1 MDTPLALHVHL
12 TAQGQ
17 SLAFSISFERY
28 EDPTSLSRWQP
39 SDNFVVPSH
48 PGCVRRRPAFVPGSF
63 REVFLAALFPR
74 LGNHHPV
81 PLPGHLRELDTSRAE
96 FPKRTLGEGP
106 YHIVGWAVPASQAL
120 THLRPFLR
128 AWTRRY
134 GAALSS
140 PGCFVALDALDLL
153 HSAFSHGNL
162 LPTRLPGLPD
172 HAPAR
177 WIPPVSLHTLMSFR
191 RALVGCPSLGAVHA
205 WCVRAHEFRT
215 QPLVPQNDTGPFARF
230 AVEALSSVSGDSSDN
245 APTAKATPLKA
256 EVLASLHASFG
267 SCLHPNHDVWKPAV
281 LPSQS
286 HLHGVIAPSDQG
298 RSEHPWQMEMALIG
312 EGPAVPLFG
321 LLKSDMLR
329 DPVVEASDDTVRRFP
344 ASVAYRDWEGL
355 LDQRPFL
362 GARPELLRDG
372 RSPLTE
378 AEMSI
383 VAGLAPMHGRPTEKV
398 YRALGMEAP
407 SRGREPVLFSVS
419 IGNTQSARLRV
430 KWSPVN
436 DGELEQQLGEGGL
449 AMLRF
454 VPELTVVLGED
465 ELSPEQARLLLAST
479 EGAILRIGRRA
490 VPRSDLEAVL
500 ELALARRKVL
510 DRLMKGGSLGWQDV
524 NQLEDE
530 WTAARDAARLE
541 SVFAAQWEIFL
552 EKLASG
558 SASRLTETP
567 PGFQGTLR
575 PYQLRGLSW
584 MDQITSFGLGACLAD
599 DMGLGKTV
607 QVLALL
613 WHHRRPGA
621 PRRPKHPDLVVCPTS
636 VVHNWVKEAK
646 RFAPKLKVYMHQESS
661 RETDPRRFGE
671 VVRTADVM
679 VTSYALLRRD
689 RALFEEHRFNILI
702 VDEAQHVKNPL
713 AQQTQVLK
721 GLRASRRLA
730 LTGTPVENH
739 LRDLWSIYD
748 LVMPGLLGGPTRFS
762 RAFLEPL
769 RRGEETAMARLRRRV
784 GPFMLRRSK
793 RDPEVAGDLPP
804 RTEQIVECGLTR
816 EQAALYR
823 ALTEVTFEKVK
834 GGTGMGRRASILAA
848 LTGLKQICNH
858 PENYVE
864 EDPERLLGRS
874 SKLDRCMELL
884 EELIDQGQPTLVFTQ
899 YREMG
904 ELLQAAIEQ
913 RFDREVP
920 FFHGGLSP
928 RDRENMLDAFRSED
942 GEPVLILSLKAGG
955 TGLNLVRAT
964 AVIHYD
970 RWWNP
975 AVEDQATDRAHRIG
989 QTRPV
994 NVYKFVTTGTL
1005 EERIQRMLEE
1015 KRSLAAEVLSDAGET
1030 WVTEMSDRELRDF
1043 LKLEESSE
1051 DGAES

>member
-1 MDTPLALHVHL
+1 MDTPLALHIHL
-12 TAQGQ
+12 VPAGT

-28 EDPTSLSRWQP
+28 EDPASLSRWQP

-48 PGCVRRRPAFVPGSF
+48 PGCVRRRPNFVPSGY
-63 REVFLAALFPR
+63 REMFLAAPFPR
-74 LGNHHPV
+74 LTSHHPV
-81 PLPGHLRELDTSRAE
+81 PLPGHLRELDTDRAE
-96 FPKRTLGEGP
+96 FPRRAVGEGP
-106 YHIVGWAVPASQAL
+106 YHIVGWVVPAAQAL

-128 AWTRRY
+128 AWTKRH

-140 PGCFVALDALDLL
+140 PGCFVTLDALDLL
-153 HSAFSHGNL
+153 HDCFSHGNL
-162 LPTRLPGLPD
+162 LPTRLPALPD
-172 HAPAR
+172 HSPLK
-177 WIPPVSLHTLMSFR
+177 WIPPVSLNTLMSFR
-191 RALVGCPSLGAVHA
+191 RLLVGCPTLGAVHA

-215 QPLVPQNDTGPFARF
+215 QPLVAPNETAPFARF
-230 AVEALSSVSGDSSDN
+230 AVEALS
-245 APTAKATPLKA
+245 AATPESADPPAAQRPAPLKA

-267 SCLHPNHDVWKPAV
+267 SCLHPNHDVWRPAV

-286 HLHGVIAPSDQG
+286 HLHGVIAPSDIMK
-298 RSEHPWQMEMALIG
+298 SDHPWQMEMALIG

-321 LLKSDMLR
+321 LFKQESMR
-329 DPVVEASDDTVRRFP
+329 DPLIEGPDETVRRFP

-355 LDQRPFL
+355 LEQRPYL
-362 GARPELLRDG
+362 AARPELLRDG

-378 AEMSI
+378 AEMSV
-383 VAGLAPMHGRPTEKV
+383 VAGLAPIHGRPTEKV
-398 YRALGMEAP
+398 YRVLNMEAP

-419 IGNTQSARLRV
+419 LGNTQSARLRV

-436 DGELEQQLGEGGL
+436 DDALEQQLGEGGL

-465 ELSPEQARLLLAST
+465 ELSPESAKALLESSD
-479 EGAILRIGRRA
+479 GAILRIGRRA

-530 WTAARDAARLE
+530 WTATRDAARLE
-541 SVFAAQWEIFL
+541 SVFAAQWESFL
-552 EKLASG
+552 ERLASG

-613 WHHRRPGA
+613 WHHRRQGA
-621 PRRPKHPDLVVCPTS
+621 PKKPKAPDLVVCPTS
-636 VVHNWVKEAK
+636 VVHNWVKEAR
-646 RFAPKLKVYMHQESS
+646 RFAPKLKVYMHQEAS
-661 RETDPRRFGE
+661 RETDPKRFAE
-671 VVRTADVM
+671 VVRTHDVM

-689 RALFEEHRFNILI
+689 RVLFEEHRWNILI

-721 GLRASRRLA
+721 GLRAARRLA

-739 LRDLWSIYD
+739 LRDLWSIFD

-762 RAFLEPL
+762 RSFLEPL
-769 RRGEETAMARLRRRV
+769 RRGEETAMSRLRRRV
-784 GPFMLRRSK
+784 TPFMLRRSK
-793 RDPEVAGDLPP
+793 RDPEVAGDLPA

-858 PENYVE
+858 PENYTE
-864 EDPERLLGRS
+864 EEPERLLGRS
-874 SKLDRCMELL
+874 SKLDRCIELL

-913 RFDREVP
+913 KFKREVP

-928 RDRENMLDAFRSED
+928 KEREAMLDAFRSED

-1005 EERIQRMLEE
+1005 EERIQKMLEE

-1030 WVTEMSDRELRDF
+1030 WVTEMSDRELKDF
-1043 LKLEESSE
+1043 LTLDEIDE

>member
-1 MDTPLALHVHL
+1 M
-12 TAQGQ
+12 
-17 SLAFSISFERY
+17 
-28 EDPTSLSRWQP
+28 
-39 SDNFVVPSH
+39 VPSH
-48 PGCVRRRPAFVPGSF
+48 PGSVRRRPTFVPGSY
-63 REVFLAALFPR
+63 REMFLAAPFPR
-74 LGNHHPV
+74 LDNHHPV
-81 PLPGHLRELDTSRAE
+81 PLPGHLRELDTTRVDFPRRAV
-96 FPKRTLGEGP
+96 GESP
-106 YHIVGWAVPASQAL
+106 YHIVGWAVPAAQSL
-120 THLRPFLR
+120 TQLRPFLR
-128 AWTRRY
+128 AWTRQH

-140 PGCFVALDALDLL
+140 PGCFVVLDALDLL
-153 HSAFSHGNL
+153 HEAFSQGNL

-172 HAPAR
+172 SAPLK
-177 WIPPVSLHTLMSFR
+177 WVPPLSLNALMGFR
-191 RALVGCPSLGAVHA
+191 RMLVGCPTLGAVHA

-215 QPLVPQNDTGPFARF
+215 TPLVPQNETSHYARF
-230 AVEALSSVSGDSSDN
+230 AVEALSAVAGDAGE
-245 APTAKATPLKA
+245 APTARPTTLKSD
-256 EVLASLHASFG
+256 VLASLHGSFG
-267 SCLHPNHDVWKPAV
+267 SCLHPNHDVWRPAV

-286 HLHGVIAPSDQG
+286 HLHAVIAPSDTMKSDQ
-298 RSEHPWQMEMALIG
+298 PWQMELALIG

-321 LLKSDMLR
+321 LLKKDSAR
-329 DPVVEASDDTVRRFP
+329 DPLVEAADDTVRRFP

-355 LDQRPFL
+355 LEQRPYL
-362 GARPELLRDG
+362 AARPELLCEG
-372 RSPLTE
+372 RSQLTE
-378 AEMSI
+378 AEMSVI
-383 VAGLAPMHGRPTEKV
+383 AGMPPLHGRPTEKV
-398 YRALGMEAP
+398 YRALNMEAP

-419 IGNTQSARLRV
+419 LGNTQSARLRV
-430 KWSPVN
+430 KWSPVD
-436 DGELEQQLGEGGL
+436 DGALEQQLGENGL

-465 ELSPEQARLLLAST
+465 ELTPDQATALLASSD
-479 EGAILRIGRRA
+479 GAILRIGRRA

-500 ELALARRKVL
+500 ELALARKKVL
-510 DRLMKGGSLGWQDV
+510 DRMMKGGSLGWQDV
-524 NQLEDE
+524 NALEDE
-530 WTAARDAARLE
+530 WIAARDAARLE
-541 SVFAAQWEIFL
+541 SVFAAQWEGFL
-552 EKLASG
+552 ERLASG
-558 SASRLTETP
+558 SRSRITETP
-567 PGFQGTLR
+567 AGFQGTLR
-575 PYQLRGLSW
+575 PYQLRGLGW

-613 WHHRRPGA
+613 WHHRQGGGTKK
-621 PRRPKHPDLVVCPTS
+621 PRSPDLVVCPTS
-636 VVHNWVKEAK
+636 VVHNWVKEAR
-646 RFAPKLKVYMHQESS
+646 RFAPKLKVYMHQEAS
-661 RETDPRRFGE
+661 RETDPRKFAE
-671 VVRTADVM
+671 IVRTSDVL

-689 RALFEEHRFNILI
+689 RALFEEHRWNMLI
-702 VDEAQHVKNPL
+702 VDEAQHVKNPM
-713 AQQTQVLK
+713 AQQTQALK

-739 LRDLWSIYD
+739 LRDLWSIFD

-762 RAFLEPL
+762 RAFVEPL
-769 RRGEETAMARLRRRV
+769 RRGEETAVSRLRRRV
-784 GPFMLRRSK
+784 TPFMLRRSK
-793 RDPEVAGDLPP
+793 RDPEVAGDLPA
-804 RTEQIVECGLTR
+804 RIEQIVECGLTR

-858 PENYVE
+858 PENYTE
-864 EDPERLLGRS
+864 EDPTRLLGRS
-874 SKLDRCMELL
+874 SKMDRCLELL
-884 EELIDQGQPTLVFTQ
+884 EELIEEGQPTLVFTQ

-904 ELLQAAIEQ
+904 ELLQDAIAQ
-913 RFDREVP
+913 RLNREVP

-928 RDRENMLDAFRSED
+928 KEREAMLDAFRSED

-1030 WVTEMSDRELRDF
+1030 WVTEMSDRELREF
-1043 LKLEESSE
+1043 LTLDESDE
-1051 DGAES
+1051 DGAEN